1 MAREAAAVSG
11 GLRVIAPAKINWTLD
26 VLRVRPDGYH
36 ELRSALQ
43 TIDLHD
49 TVTLAPADTISL
61 EVGGPAAGMLG
72 DHPPEENLA
81 YRAAAALARRAGL
94 RRGARIT
101 LEKRVP
107 VAAGLGGGSSDA
119 AAVLR
124 GLNVLWDA
132 GQPEANLVEI
142 AAEVGSDPPFFVVG
156 GTAIA
161 SGRGEAIE
169 ALADALAPGILL
181 ATPAEEHRGEKTAA
195 MFRALTPD
203 HYTEGDATLG
213 VRETVQS
220 GRMIVDEDLNN
231 AFERVVGQMQPET
244 ERAMEALRALGYVP
258 HLAGA
263 GPSFFLL
270 YPGGADLAH
279 ELSGRIREL
288 GFEPRATH
296 ALRRELALRIEDA

>member
-1 MAREAAAVSG
+1 MSRR
-11 GLRVIAPAKINWTLD
+11 LRLVAPAKINWTLE

-49 TVTLAPADTISL
+49 VVTLAPADAISL

-72 DHPPEENLA
+72 DSPAEENLA
-81 YRAAAALARRAGL
+81 YRAAAALARRL
-94 RRGARIT
+94 RGPRGAHIT
-101 LEKRVP
+101 LEKHVP

-132 GQPEANLVEI
+132 GQSDENLTEI
-142 AAEVGSDPPFFVVG
+142 AAEIGSDPPFFVAG

-161 SGRGEAIE
+161 SGRGEAVE
-169 ALADALAPGILL
+169 PLADALAPGILL
-181 ATPAEEHRGEKTAA
+181 ATPAEEQRVEKTAA

-203 HYTEGDATLG
+203 HYAEGDATLG

-220 GRMIVDEDLNN
+220 GRMIVDEELNN
-231 AFERVVGQMQPET
+231 TFEHVIAKMQPDT
-244 ERAMEALRALGYVP
+244 EKAMEALRALGYVP

-270 YPGGADLAH
+270 CPAGADLAD
-279 ELSGRIREL
+279 EPSDRIREL
-288 GFEPRATH
+288 GFEPRAVH
-296 ALRRELALRIEDA
+296 ALRRDLALRIEDA

>member
-1 MAREAAAVSG
+1 MSRR
-11 GLRVIAPAKINWTLD
+11 LRVVAPAKINWTLE

-49 TVTLAPADTISL
+49 LVTLAPADAISL
-61 EVGGPAAGMLG
+61 EVSGPAAGMLA
-72 DHPPEENLA
+72 DHPVEQNLA
-81 YRAAAALARRAGL
+81 YRAAAALARRL
-94 RRGARIT
+94 RHSPGAHIA
-101 LEKRVP
+101 LEKHVP

-124 GLNVLWDA
+124 GLNILWDA
-132 GQPEANLVEI
+132 GQPQANLVEI
-142 AAEVGSDPPFFVVG
+142 AAEIGSDPPFFVVG

-161 SGRGEAIE
+161 SGRGEAVE
-169 ALADALAPGILL
+169 PLADALAPGILL
-181 ATPAEEHRGEKTAA
+181 ATPPQQYRGEKTAA

-203 HYTEGDATLG
+203 HYAEGDATLG
-213 VRETVQS
+213 VRETVQA

-231 AFERVVGQMQPET
+231 TFEHVVTTMLPET
-244 ERAMEALRALGYVP
+244 EKAMEALRALGYVP

-288 GFEPRATH
+288 GFEPRPAH
-296 ALRRELALRIEDA
+296 ALRRELALRIEDV